1 MSLPTSRAI
10 LAVAALLLASATP
23 VVAHGA
29 EFVSGGYGA
38 ALTGGSALDAEA
50 AATDGQDPVVAGD
63 SAVLFDFTPRGAG
76 MPAMGSGEDAPRLRF
91 EFGAGGGE
99 GGLDAL
105 GLGGSAGPS
114 WLDEGVAAGPRRLS
128 LGGALVW
135 SGWSIGGG
143 FARSDLAG
151 GAADLLSATVGF
163 GPLSTSLAYGQAG
176 GSGDQPSRGV
186 LMLSTDLSAW
196 SWLTFES
203 DVALGESADGAP
215 AESVAVGRLGVR
227 LNF

>member
-1 MSLPTSRAI
+1 MNLPTSRVI
-10 LAVAALLLASATP
+10 LALVALSPASAMP
-23 VVAHGA
+23 VVAHAA

-38 ALTGGSALDAEA
+38 ALTGGSALEAEA
-50 AATDGQDPVVAGD
+50 PAAGGQDASTVAGD
-63 SAVLFDFTPRGAG
+63 TAVLFDFTPRGAG
-76 MPAMGSGEDAPRLRF
+76 MPALGGSDEGAPRLRF
-91 EFGAGGGE
+91 EFGADGE

-114 WLDEGVAAGPRRLS
+114 WLDEGAAAGPRRLS
-128 LGGALVW
+128 LGGALLW
-135 SGWSIGGG
+135 SGWSVGGG

-163 GPLSTSLAYGQAG
+163 GPLSTSLAYGQAN
-176 GSGDQPSRGV
+176 GSREQPRDV

-203 DVALGESADGAP
+203 DVALGGPADGGE